1 MSTTESFSRFSSEV
15 AALSNSNARSRL
27 AMLFD
32 NGCYTEIDRFA
43 KNNGS
48 ECEVVAAF
56 GEVNGTIVYA
66 YAQSA
71 DVNRGAMG
79 KAQAAKITH
88 VYDLATKTGAPVI
101 AIFDSNG
108 AHISEG
114 IEALE
119 AYGDVIKA
127 AGNVSGVVPQISVVA
142 GPCIGSSAVLAS
154 LADVVIMTKDAEFFL
169 TAPVTEGEGDSA
181 AVAAKGGVAALVVDD
196 DKSAVET
203 AADILAY
210 LPANNLSVPLM
221 SEYVA
226 AQGDTTVERVVDA
239 GSFLELYA
247 EYGLNVKTGFARVGG
262 VSVGVIATNPEV
274 NDGYI
279 CTCGAKKAAK
289 FVRLCDAYSIPVI
302 TIVDSMGLRITEA
315 CDCTGGVKSVALLTA
330 AYSEATTAKIT
341 LVTGNAYAGAY
352 VALVSSAAA
361 PDMVFAWSEAA
372 IGSLEPKTAV
382 QLLYKERM
390 MGGEKRE
397 DLEAEYITVKCSPFE
412 AAALGCITDVIS
424 AEETAAKIANALD
437 VLSSKRVS
445 TLSKKHTNISL

>member
-1 MSTTESFSRFSSEV
+1 MSTTDSLSRFSSEV

-43 KNNGS
+43 KNNGN

-71 DVNRGAMG
+71 DINKGAMG

-88 VYDLATKTGAPVI
+88 VYDLATKTGAPVVS
-101 AIFDSNG
+101 IFDSNG

-127 AGNVSGVVPQISVVA
+127 AGNISGVVPQISVVA
-142 GPCIGSSAVLAS
+142 GPCIGSAAVLAA
-154 LADVVIMTKDAEFFL
+154 LADVVVMTKSAEFYL
-169 TAPVTEGEGDSA
+169 TPAVEGDST
-181 AVAAKGGVAALVVDD
+181 VAAAQGGTAAIVTET
-196 DKSAVET
+196 DKEAVET
-203 AADILAY
+203 VADILAY
-210 LPANNLSVPLM
+210 LPANNLSVALM
-221 SEYVA
+221 SEYVP
-226 AQGDTTVERVVDA
+226 AQGETVIESVVDA

-247 EYGLNVKTGFARVGG
+247 DFGSNIKTGFARVAG
-262 VSVGVIATNPEV
+262 VSVGVVATNPEV
-274 NDGYI
+274 NDGYF

-302 TIVDSMGLRITEA
+302 TIVDSLGLRTTEV
-315 CDCTGGVKSVALLTA
+315 CDSTGGVKSVALLTA

-361 PDMVFAWSEAA
+361 PDMVFAWPEASL
-372 IGSLEPKTAV
+372 GSLEPKTAV

-390 MGGEKRE
+390 VAGEDRKA
-397 DLEAEYITVKCSPFE
+397 LENEYATVKCSPFE
-412 AAALGCITDVIS
+412 AAALGKVTDVVTR
-424 AEETAAKIANALD
+424 EETASKLAAALD
-437 VLSSKRVS
+437 VLASKRVS